1 MPKEFSLLNIDK
13 SSLVVSQAGSNV
25 LANYV
30 FDLSP
35 TIRIEKRRV
44 FSLPVLFG
52 DLGGLYEAMSTAAF
66 LLVGGLA
73 GSMFKV
79 IRVLN
84 LYRGVGVNHD
94 TNTIQANQY
103 S

>member
-52 DLGGLYEAMSTAAF
+52 DLGGLYEAMSTACA
-66 LLVGGLA
+66 LLIGGLA
-73 GSMFKV
+73 GSMYKV